1 MNSDHTHFAQW
12 DAGYV
17 LGALSP
23 SDRRDFEA
31 HLDDCADCRRAI
43 AELAPT
49 VGLLSRI
56 SAEDAASVDAAGV
69 DAAGVDGAR
78 VDTAGVGGAGV
89 GGGDPGD
96 GATRAADAPDVV
108 DAVAVISLARER
120 ARRRRRL
127 RIVALVAAAVLVVA
141 AVAVPLSVSTFLPR
155 PTASFALQ
163 STSGVPLEAQ
173 VALTS
178 VAWGTRIELDCR
190 YPEDDE
196 SDAPADGW
204 TYALTVVDSAGEASD
219 VSTWRSKPGANARLQ
234 AGTALDLSDIRS
246 IEIRTAS
253 GKVLMSYELPQS

>member
-1 MNSDHTHFAQW
+1 MNADHTHFAQW
-12 DAGYV
+12 DAAYV

-23 SDRRDFEA
+23 SDRRDFEG
-31 HLDDCADCRRAI
+31 HLDECADCRHAI

-56 SAEDAASVDAAGV
+56 SAEDAESVDAASVDAVVAGEDGT
-69 DAAGVDGAR
+69 DAAGAAGA
-78 VDTAGVGGAGV
+78 AN
-89 GGGDPGD
+89 
-96 GATRAADAPDVV
+96 AARDV

-120 ARRRRRL
+120 SRRRRRL
-127 RIVALVAAAVLVVA
+127 RVVALVAAAVLVVA
-141 AVAVPLSVSTFLPR
+141 AVAVPLSVATFLPR
-155 PTASFALQ
+155 PTESFALE

-178 VAWGTRIELDCR
+178 VAWGTRIELNCR
-190 YPEDDE
+190 YPEDDQ

-253 GKVLMSYELPQS
+253 GKVLMSYELPPS